1 MTYFLHS
8 CASTSYYATT
18 TQWGPGS
25 LLYTRPIQG
34 FWRFLLHALSLS
46 RLPCCCTTSSIAQP
60 ALRTP
65 YYQTE
70 GLSSV
75 RHTVELCESTMLL
88 CHLRACCTEAP
99 IKVSVGDTAG
109 RCSCPTADTRSKCV
123 HIPCAYSSREHI
135 VKKHQSWFLEV
146 GLRSMVYG
154 MD

>member
-1 MTYFLHS
+1 MGTLRNHCLTQGRRMPIATHEPFIAKQRSTVGCIAHDLLPALLRKHS
-8 CASTSYYATT
+8 VLRYYHE
-18 TQWGPGS
+18 WGPWS

-99 IKVSVGDTAG
+99 IMVSVGDT
-109 RCSCPTADTRSKCV
+109 TAR
-123 HIPCAYSSREHI
+123 
-135 VKKHQSWFLEV
+135 
-146 GLRSMVYG
+146 
-154 MD
+154 